1 MMSDYQ
7 QQQTSSYSE
16 RGRSRSGGGR
26 RDVSGNGM
34 NRVNYKDDDTEA
46 VNIFNHIKD
55 TYS

>member
-55 TYS
+55 IYS